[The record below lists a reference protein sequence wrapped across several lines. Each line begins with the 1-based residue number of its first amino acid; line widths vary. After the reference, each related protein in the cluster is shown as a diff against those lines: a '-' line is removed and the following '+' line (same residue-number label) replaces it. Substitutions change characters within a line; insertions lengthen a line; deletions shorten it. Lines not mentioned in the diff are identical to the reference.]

1 MKQFPRLTIFLAI
14 LLLFFGILPDV
25 SAYTISSTKVN
36 PPGYQAAGTPMT
48 VMFVVDFPWRG
59 NETFPQ
65 GSELQGST
73 DLDEAYWVPVLV
85 LDGEDIRMTVQ
96 SGKSLVISGWYLS
109 YPSYQDV
116 HLMVTLTGKIPATP
130 SSKQD
135 LFRIQETDSNKNI
148 VSTAHVEMP
157 EAPKDGSLYRVL
169 FLTGLI
175 LFAMTFVINTVAE
188 LVRLHFRKRAMQL

>member
-1 MKQFPRLTIFLAI
+1 MTPC
-14 LLLFFGILPDV
+14 V
-25 SAYTISSTKVN
+25 SGYTISSTKVN

-135 LFRIQETDSNKNI
+135 LFRIQETDSAKNI

-157 EAPKDGSLYRVL
+157 EAP
-169 FLTGLI
+169 I
-175 LFAMTFVINTVAE
+175 MTPSTALPAPTKKSTTQKIFTPIPTATSTPQSPIGIE
-188 LVRLHFRKRAMQL
+188 AGIIAIMGAALLGMRRI